1 MGNRIISLAVVLL
14 TTASFY
20 CKAQDSWSITAAELD
35 ANTYHGATVAN
46 GMIGFKSTVHP
57 LQTEHIILAGA
68 YDKARSGGVDVIL
81 KGINFMNAFLVIDGD
96 TVSASDIV
104 EHTQTLHFLEG
115 CMTGRFIV
123 KNKAHV
129 TYSLYALRHLPFC
142 GLMDITIMP
151 MTDIRVLVVNKHLA
165 SDALCEVVSRK
176 SGLTERSGSV
186 RLLATDAVSV
196 GGKLSVSAASAVIGQ
211 SEGVMCK
218 GGEYRLAIVG
228 ACLSSAH
235 HPDPANEAERQAIFA
250 AFEGIDRLVS
260 RHTAAWDE
268 LWQGD
273 ITIDGDLQAQQDVH
287 NMLFQLYSSV
297 RDGYSLSIAP
307 MGLTSTGYSGHVFW
321 DADLWMMPALLVL
334 HPSLARQ
341 MVEYRID
348 RLDAAR
354 QHALAYGY
362 RGAMYPW
369 ESSES
374 GTEQTPVYALTGPF
388 EHHITGCVALAA
400 WQYFCVSRD
409 TIWLRDRAW
418 PLLRETALFW
428 ESRIETDAKGWHI
441 RNVVCPD
448 EWAMNVDDNAF
459 TNAVAARN
467 IEVAK
472 IAARILGTELPIVG
486 FSLSQAAKVPMIDGA
501 TREHASYQGESIKQA
516 DVGLLAYPL
525 RAVTDTSQI
534 RRDLEYYI
542 PRIPHDNTP
551 AMSDALFALL
561 YARLGDAEKA
571 LHHFH
576 EGYDEYLCPPFRQ
589 MAEEKNGH
597 NPYFLTGAGGLL
609 QAVMMGFAGYEIT
622 DDGIR
627 QDTILLPKGWQRL
640 SISRGR
646 K

>member
-165 SDALCEVVSRK
+165 SD
-176 SGLTERSGSV
+176 
-186 RLLATDAVSV
+186 
-196 GGKLSVSAASAVIGQ
+196 
-211 SEGVMCK
+211 
-218 GGEYRLAIVG
+218 
-228 ACLSSAH
+228 
-235 HPDPANEAERQAIFA
+235 FA

-516 DVGLLAYPL
+516 DVSLLAYPL

-627 QDTILLPKGWQRL
+627 QDTILLPKGWQRI